1 MESKIL
7 SAQDKI
13 EKLEYVLF
21 TQIRNEIKKEV
32 HLIQDVAKII
42 AQVDVYQSLA
52 MLASEN
58 SYVRPIFNN
67 NKTLEITEEDM
78 A

>member
-1 MESKIL
+1 MKS
-7 SAQDKI
+7 
-13 EKLEYVLF
+13 
-21 TQIRNEIKKEV
+21 KEV

-67 NKTLEITEEDM
+67 NKTLEITEGRHGVIEKLWDM
-78 A
+78 VDMFLMMFLLMKRIQLF